1 MRIKACA
8 LEFRP
13 EKLTALRKSLDRRW
27 VEKLENLQL
36 VLGFERR
43 IDPEE
48 KKKKESSTS
57 HGMRTIFEEKFL
69 NFHSS
74 SRHTCDNQ
82 SLAIFRG
89 NI

>member
-13 EKLTALRKSLDRRW
+13 EKPLTALRKSLDRRW
-27 VEKLENLQL
+27 VEKLENRELAQ
-36 VLGFERR
+36 GFERR

-57 HGMRTIFEEKFL
+57 HGI
-69 NFHSS
+69 
-74 SRHTCDNQ
+74 
-82 SLAIFRG
+82 
-89 NI
+89 